1 MSYNLDDIN
10 KSPALR
16 AFNASMD
23 IIDSEWNKRL
33 QPESEMAE
41 CMICNRDF
49 LVEKE
54 DEEVFY
60 VCEKCAEEE
69 G

>member
-1 MSYNLDDIN
+1 MSHNLDDIN

-23 IIDSEWNKRL
+23 IVDETWNQRL
-33 QPESEMAE
+33 QPEEEMAE
-41 CMICNRDF
+41 CMVCCRRY

-54 DEEVFY
+54 DKEIFY
-60 VCEKCAEEE
+60 VCEKCAEED
-69 G
+69 